1 MKVNVYLHGN
11 LRDLIG
17 KEVLLL
23 EGGTAYE
30 VLRNL
35 ANNYKKQLKAPLD
48 IGKWKIKVKDYEEV
62 ESLYVP
68 LYTKELHI
76 YPIFRTA
83 KSQWVQIGIG
93 AVLAVTAVL
102 TGGLSA
108 AGFWGYV
115 GKAAFWAGVSM
126 MTNGVVS
133 LLTPQPT
140 MDVQES
146 QNSKYLGTPGN
157 TTAVGTRIPI
167 GYGLYKVSGHFISY
181 NINSTQVVKLEDK
194 S

>member
-17 KEVLLL
+17 KETLLL
-23 EGGTAYE
+23 EGNTAYE

-35 ANNYKKQLKAPLD
+35 ANKYKKQLKAPLD

-68 LYTKELHI
+68 LYTKEFHI

-93 AVLAVTAVL
+93 AVLSVAAWA
-102 TGGLSA
+102 TGGLAA
-108 AGFWGYV
+108 AGFWGFV
-115 GKAAFWAGVSM
+115 GKAAFWAGVSL

-181 NINSTQVVKLEDK
+181 NINSTQLVKLEDNT
-194 S
+194 